1 MAVGVRVLLAV
12 DDDGLVPR
20 PLGINKGTVLGLG
33 GVKLDELVALPV
45 GSDVEDRDIVLATD
59 DKGTLNDRV
68 VVGSVDGG
76 AAKEVLAGALK
87 TVVEAADEVVGHE
100 GHGKLIVVLVGNL
113 PDRVLLKGDVLP
125 EPLEGS
131 GGLAVGVLALP
142 LIERK
147 GSLGQ
152 RVKRVLGLGGGS
164 RLLLLGGGGGLGGR
178 GSLGSSLGLLRLLGG
193 SVGQDGSVQEGQLL
207 GDGSVDG
214 LVNNGL
220 VPTSN
225 SGVLLAPLLVEEV
238 LEAAVE
244 EASAEEISQGD
255 ALANEVGVVSE
266 VLLSS
271 IDSTG
276 NLLGGL
282 IDSLLVVGGGTGQ
295 GLDPS
300 TDLGEDLGVEEGHP
314 SEDGSVA
321 SSLLDLKR
329 YTR

>member
-12 DDDGLVPR
+12 NNDGLVPR
-20 PLGINKGTVLGLG
+20 PLSLNKCTVLRLG
-33 GVKLDELVALPV
+33 RVKLGELVALVV
-45 GSDVEDRDIVLATD
+45 GSDVEDRDVVLATD
-59 DKGTLNDRV
+59 DESTLNDGV

-76 AAKEVLAGALK
+76 ASEEVLAGALE

-113 PDRVLLKGDVLP
+113 PDGVLVEFDVLP
-125 EPLEGS
+125 EPGEGS

-152 RVKRVLGLGGGS
+152 SFKRVLSLGGGS
-164 RLLLLGGGGGLGGR
+164 RLLLLLSGGLGGGGG
-178 GSLGSSLGLLRLLGG
+178 SLGNGLGLLRLLGG
-193 SVGQDGSVQEGQLL
+193 SVGQDGSLQEGELL

-225 SGVLLAPLLVEEV
+225 SGVVNAPLLVEEV

-255 ALANEVGVVSE
+255 ALTNEVGVMSE

-271 IDSTG
+271 INSTG
-276 NLLGGL
+276 NLLGEV

-300 TDLGEDLGVEEGHP
+300 TDLGGDLGVEVGHP
-314 SEDGSVA
+314 SEDGSIA
-321 SSLLDLKR
+321 SNLLDLMR
-329 YTR
+329 YIR

>member
-12 DDDGLVPR
+12 DNDGLVPR
-20 PLGINKGTVLGLG
+20 PLSLNKGTVLRLVR
-33 GVKLDELVALPV
+33 VKLGELVALVV
-45 GSDVEDRDIVLATD
+45 GSDVEDRDVVLATD
-59 DKGTLNDRV
+59 DESTLNDGV

-76 AAKEVLAGALK
+76 ASEEVLAGALE

-113 PDRVLLKGDVLP
+113 PDGVLVEFDVLP
-125 EPLEGS
+125 EPGEGS
-131 GGLAVGVLALP
+131 GGLAVGILALP

-152 RVKRVLGLGGGS
+152 SFKRVLSLGGGS
-164 RLLLLGGGGGLGGR
+164 RLLLLLSGGLGGG
-178 GSLGSSLGLLRLLGG
+178 GSLGSGLGLLRLLGG
-193 SVGQDGSVQEGQLL
+193 SVGQDGSLQEGELL

-220 VPTSN
+220 VPSSN

-255 ALANEVGVVSE
+255 ALTNEVGVVSE

-271 IDSTG
+271 VNSTG
-276 NLLGGL
+276 NLLGEV

-300 TDLGEDLGVEEGHP
+300 TDLGGDLGVEVGHP

-321 SSLLDLKR
+321 SNLLDLR
-329 YTR
+329 R